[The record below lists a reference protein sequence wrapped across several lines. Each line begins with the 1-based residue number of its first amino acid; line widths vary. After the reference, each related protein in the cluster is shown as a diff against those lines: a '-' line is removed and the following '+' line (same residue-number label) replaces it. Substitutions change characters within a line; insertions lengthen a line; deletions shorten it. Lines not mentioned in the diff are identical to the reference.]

1 MHRIA
6 HHDAHDTKATAE
18 PRQRAQVVALIIP
31 PLQRQHRLRRQAQL
45 VRHSHA
51 DAAVADVE
59 AEIARMSD
67 SFQLLAP
74 SL

>member
-1 MHRIA
+1 LIA
-6 HHDAHDTKATAE
+6 
-18 PRQRAQVVALIIP
+18 L

-45 VRHSHA
+45 VRDGHA

-59 AEIARMSD
+59 AEIAD

-74 SL
+74 SLTAVSHPFHKICCTWNLNPPYLIP